1 MRRWR
6 LAPAGAMMLLAS
18 AGCAPAG
25 DASERQVEE
34 TGAPA
39 AAPAPAPAPAP
50 GAITAR
56 TTSASAQSRLLGK
69 SDFTLR
75 GKPACKIAYAYAGHA
90 PDTLFWEEPCAD
102 VTARLASADDLQGW
116 GKWRRLD
123 DYARQFVQAMPGG
136 RVLYVEGSFSASV
149 YPVGTSGNA
158 YEVAVAD

>member
-25 DASERQVEE
+25 NASGRQVEE

-39 AAPAPAPAPAP
+39 AAPAPAPAP
-50 GAITAR
+50 GAMTAQ

-149 YPVGTSGNA
+149 YPVGTSGDA

>member
-25 DASERQVEE
+25 DASQRQMEE
-34 TGAPA
+34 TGT
-39 AAPAPAPAPAP
+39 PAPAPA
-50 GAITAR
+50 AITAR
-56 TTSASAQSRLLGK
+56 MTSASAQSRLLGK

-102 VTARLASADDLQGW
+102 VTARLAGKSDLQGW

-123 DYARQFVQAMPGG
+123 DHARKFVQAMPDG
-136 RVLYVEGSFSASV
+136 RVLYVEGRFSASV
-149 YPVGTSGNA
+149 YPVGTSGEA
-158 YEVAVAD
+158 YEVTVAD

>member
-25 DASERQVEE
+25 DASQRQMEE
-34 TGAPA
+34 TGT
-39 AAPAPAPAPAP
+39 PAPAPA
-50 GAITAR
+50 AITAR

-149 YPVGTSGNA
+149 YPVGTSGDA

>member
-39 AAPAPAPAPAP
+39 AAPAPAPAP

-149 YPVGTSGNA
+149 FPVGTSGDA

>member
-39 AAPAPAPAPAP
+39 AAPAPAP

-116 GKWRRLD
+116 GKWLRLD
-123 DYARQFVQAMPGG
+123 DYARQFVQAMPDG
-136 RVLYVEGSFSASV
+136 RVLYVEGRFSASV
-149 YPVGTSGNA
+149 YPVGTSGEA
-158 YEVAVAD
+158 YEVTVAD

>member
-1 MRRWR
+1 MWRWR

-25 DASERQVEE
+25 DASQRQMEE
-34 TGAPA
+34 TGTPARA
-39 AAPAPAPAPAP
+39 AA
-50 GAITAR
+50 AITAQ

-102 VTARLASADDLQGW
+102 VTARLAGKSDLQGW

-123 DYARQFVQAMPGG
+123 DHARKFVQAMPGG
-136 RVLYVEGSFSASV
+136 RVLYVEGRFSASV
-149 YPVGTSGNA
+149 YPVGTSGEA
-158 YEVAVAD
+158 YEVTVAD

>member
-1 MRRWR
+1 MWRWR

-25 DASERQVEE
+25 DASQRQMEE
-34 TGAPA
+34 TGTLVPAPA
-39 AAPAPAPAPAP
+39 AAAA
-50 GAITAR
+50 AITAR
-56 TTSASAQSRLLGK
+56 ATSARAQSRLLGK

-102 VTARLASADDLQGW
+102 VTARLAGKSDLQGW

-123 DYARQFVQAMPGG
+123 DHARKFVQAMPGG
-136 RVLYVEGSFSASV
+136 RVLYVEGRFSASV
-149 YPVGTSGNA
+149 YPVGTSGEA
-158 YEVAVAD
+158 YEVTVAD

>member
-39 AAPAPAPAPAP
+39 AAPAPAPW
-50 GAITAR
+50 AITAR

-149 YPVGTSGNA
+149 YPVGTSGDA

>member
-25 DASERQVEE
+25 DASQRQMEE
-34 TGAPA
+34 TGTPARA
-39 AAPAPAPAPAP
+39 AA
-50 GAITAR
+50 AITAQ

-149 YPVGTSGNA
+149 YPVGTSGDA

>member
-1 MRRWR
+1 MWRWR

-25 DASERQVEE
+25 DASQRQMEE
-34 TGAPA
+34 TGTPARA
-39 AAPAPAPAPAP
+39 AA
-50 GAITAR
+50 AITAR
-56 TTSASAQSRLLGK
+56 ATSARAQSRLLGK

-102 VTARLASADDLQGW
+102 VTARLAGKSDLQGW

-123 DYARQFVQAMPGG
+123 DHARKFVQAMPGG
-136 RVLYVEGSFSASV
+136 RVLYVEGRFSASV
-149 YPVGTSGNA
+149 YPVGTSGEA
-158 YEVAVAD
+158 YEVTVAD

>member
-25 DASERQVEE
+25 DASQRQMEE
-34 TGAPA
+34 TGTPARA
-39 AAPAPAPAPAP
+39 AA
-50 GAITAR
+50 AITAQ

-75 GKPACKIAYAYAGHA
+75 DKPACKIAYAYAGHA

-102 VTARLASADDLQGW
+102 VTARLAGKSGLQGW

-123 DYARQFVQAMPGG
+123 DHARKFVQAMPGG
-136 RVLYVEGSFSASV
+136 RVLYVEGRFSASV
-149 YPVGTSGNA
+149 YPVGTSGEA
-158 YEVAVAD
+158 YEVTVAD

>member
-39 AAPAPAPAPAP
+39 PAPAPAP
-50 GAITAR
+50 GAMTAQ